1 MMDERVLQTQ
11 QWLNRNYSSVPGYT
25 EIVED
30 GRTGIGTVRAL
41 IHALQIELD
50 IYPTSNSFGP
60 ETMRRF
66 PGLQRQE
73 PGAEP
78 TNLNYILQGGFW
90 AKGYDPG
97 GFSGNFFAATENRV
111 KVFQRDVGVD
121 ETGEVNGKLMKAIL
135 NTDGFELSNV
145 GGRMSVRTVQQV
157 LNYRYSNYFDYIP
170 TNGIF
175 ERQTNRAL
183 IYALQHEIG
192 LGSIANGN
200 YGPSTIANTPTLS
213 PNYAPQALTAVLQYA
228 LVCNGPEYDT
238 FPYDG
243 RYTSLVQT
251 KVSEFQQFM
260 RLPDTGIAD
269 MPTIKQ
275 LLTSNGYTG
284 RVAIAAD
291 ASTILDMQT
300 AQVLRDNGYGI
311 IGRYLTGTVGGVRSK
326 AITRQEIAVLNH
338 YGLRVFPIYQD
349 GGWYESYFTATQG
362 EKDAVT
368 AMNKAYE
375 LGFPPGTTIYFAVDY
390 DAYDFE
396 VRNNIIP
403 YMAAVRRVF
412 DNHRTEVFDYK
423 VGVYGAR
430 NTCIQCM
437 TNSSVRADHSFVAN
451 MSTGFSGNL
460 GFPMPTNWSFGQF
473 FETDISSNV
482 NGNNVS
488 LRIDKNDY
496 SGLDQGASYI
506 QPRSPQDPEYEA
518 LHDAWTDMGMKFPI
532 LKDTHLFTK
541 NFTFNKSYP
550 VHRSTFLD
558 VDVTT
563 STTYSIPGEVESAT
577 FTVENGEVKASLREM
592 LGEMYGEMSSDRL
605 ADYQETLDN
614 LSATI
619 GNGYLSMTFTTNPN
633 DIVISVTAYKDN
645 IEVEGGNEISL
656 AITVSYKFKNPF
668 VIDFEPVLV
677 ALGISLA
684 AVAIGALVYL
694 AFATLGGVTAI
705 AGLVALLVGSFAS

>member
-1 MMDERVLQTQ
+1 MDEMVLQTQ
-11 QWLNRNYSSVPGYT
+11 KWLNHNYSGVPGYNDIT
-25 EIVED
+25 ED
-30 GRTGIGTVRAL
+30 GYTGQQTVRAL
-41 IHALQIELD
+41 IRALQIELD
-50 IYPTSNSFGP
+50 IYPTSDNFGP

-66 PGLQRQE
+66 PGLRRQE

-78 TNLNYILQGGFW
+78 TNLNFILQGGFW
-90 AKGYDPG
+90 CKGYDPG
-97 GFSGNFFAATENRV
+97 GFSGNFFAETEDGV
-111 KVFQRDVGVD
+111 KRFQRDVGIDPSGVVD
-121 ETGEVNGKLMKAIL
+121 GKLMKAIL
-135 NTDGFELSNV
+135 NTDGFELSRPN
-145 GGRMSVRTVQQV
+145 GRERVRTVQQV
-157 LNYRYSNYFDYIP
+157 LNYRYNNYFDYIP

-213 PNYAPQALTAVLQYA
+213 PDYAPQALTAVLQYA

-238 FPYDG
+238 YPYDG

-284 RVAIAAD
+284 RIAIAAD
-291 ASTILDMQT
+291 ASTILDMRT
-300 AQVLRDNGYGI
+300 AEVLRDNGYGI

-326 AITRQEIAVLNH
+326 AMTRQEIAVINH

-349 GGWYESYFTATQG
+349 GGWYASYFNAAKG
-362 EKDAVT
+362 EKDAII

-396 VRNNIIP
+396 VQNNVIP
-403 YMAAVRRVF
+403 YMASIRRVF
-412 DNHRTEVFDYK
+412 DSHRTEDFDYK

-437 TNSSVRADHSFVAN
+437 NDSSVRADHSFVAN

-473 FETDISSNV
+473 FETDIYANV
-482 NGNNVS
+482 NGESVT

-496 SGLDQGASYI
+496 SGLDQGAQYI
-506 QPRSPQDPEYEA
+506 QPRSSKDPEYEA
-518 LHDAWTDMGMKFPI
+518 LHEAWADIGINFPI
-532 LKDTHLFTK
+532 LKDKGLFTK
-541 NFTFNKSYP
+541 NFAFNQTYQ
-550 VHRSTFLD
+550 VYRSAFVDID
-558 VDVTT
+558 VST
-563 STTYSIPGEVESAT
+563 STTYTVPGDVESVA
-577 FTVENGEVKASLREM
+577 FTIENGEIKASMREM
-592 LGEMYGEMSSDRL
+592 LGEMYGEISSDRL
-605 ADYQETLDN
+605 ADYQQMVNN

-619 GNGYLSMTFTTNPN
+619 GNGFLSITYTQNPS
-633 DIVISVTAYKDN
+633 DIVIDVTVYKEN
-645 IEVEGGNEISL
+645 IEIEGGNSIDL

-684 AVAIGALVYL
+684 VVAFGAIVYL
-694 AFATLGGVTAI
+694 TLPALGGVTAI
-705 AGLVALLVGSFAS
+705 ATIVRLLVGAFAR